1 MISLVHA
8 HEQYR
13 KIPKIN
19 SGLIVGSK
27 LTVFALFY
35 FALEGNFLSTSFKGS
50 YICKG
55 DLTEGFVALPVFFE
69 EEWGGGAFSQTT

>member
-1 MISLVHA
+1 MISLIHVHQ
-8 HEQYR
+8 QYR
-13 KIPKIN
+13 KIPIIS
-19 SGLIVGSK
+19 SGLIVGGK

-35 FALEGNFLSTSFKGS
+35 FALEGNFPSTSFRGS
-50 YICKG
+50 YICTG